1 MLYINI
7 IKIERSMW
15 VKSSKVFFFFP
26 RSKSGRYFMLLIN
39 QGQAILIQQVVS
51 ERAHFDQV
59 LIIIV

>member
-1 MLYINI
+1 
-7 IKIERSMW
+7 
-15 VKSSKVFFFFP
+15 
-26 RSKSGRYFMLLIN
+26 MLLIN